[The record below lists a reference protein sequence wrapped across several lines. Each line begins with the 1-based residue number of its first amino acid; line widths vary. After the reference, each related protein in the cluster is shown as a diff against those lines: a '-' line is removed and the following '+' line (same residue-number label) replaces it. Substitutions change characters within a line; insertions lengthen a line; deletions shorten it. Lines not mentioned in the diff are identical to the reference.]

1 MKLELELSTRE
12 QYIIALSL
20 SVGIVAGLWFGILMI
35 PPRALDVPMRFLED
49 GAVAASYY
57 PVTNMHVFISAA
69 LPLATAYLVRNHA
82 RDDGTDDADELTP
95 DRSDGDGD
103 GRDSAHD
110 LDGSSTREF
119 GPHPL
124 DGGESA

>member
-1 MKLELELSTRE
+1 MRLELELSTRE

-35 PPRALDVPMRFLED
+35 PPRALDVPMRFLDD

-57 PVTNMHVFISAA
+57 PVTNTHLFISAA

-82 RDDGTDDADELTP
+82 RDDETDELTP

>member
-35 PPRALDVPMRFLED
+35 PPRALDVPMRFLDD
-49 GAVAASYY
+49 GAVSASYY

-69 LPLATAYLVRNHA
+69 LPLATAYIVRNHA
-82 RDDGTDDADELTP
+82 RDDETDELTP

>member
-12 QYIIALSL
+12 QYIIALSV

-35 PPRALDVPMRFLED
+35 PPRALDVPMRFLDD

-57 PVTNMHVFISAA
+57 PVTNTHLFISAA
-69 LPLATAYLVRNHA
+69 LPLVTAYLVRNHA
-82 RDDGTDDADELTP
+82 RNGTDDADELTL

>member
-35 PPRALDVPMRFLED
+35 PPRALDVPMRFLDD

-57 PVTNMHVFISAA
+57 PVTNTHLFVSAA

-82 RDDGTDDADELTP
+82 RDDSDELTP

-103 GRDSAHD
+103 GRDCAHD
-110 LDGSSTREF
+110 LDGSSTPEF

-124 DGGESA
+124 DGGDSA

>member
-12 QYIIALSL
+12 QYIISLSL

-49 GAVAASYY
+49 GSVSASYY
-57 PVTNMHVFISAA
+57 PVTNTHLFISAA

-82 RDDGTDDADELTP
+82 RNDGTDELTP